1 MSEEK
6 KLAARAAIEYVHDG
20 MILGLGTGTT
30 TSYALQFL
38 GERVRQGLNVQGI
51 PTSET
56 TRQLA
61 LREQI
66 PLTDF
71 SRSSRIDLCIDGAD
85 EINDNLDMIK
95 GGGGALLR
103 EKIVASCS
111 DFYII
116 IADSS
121 KQVNQLGTFPLPVEV
136 VSFGWQVVFDQ
147 LEELKYRPVLRL
159 QGESPFLTDEGNCI
173 IDCNLGRIDDPLD
186 LETKLNRIP
195 GIVEYGLFAGMCDL
209 LILGE
214 GDEVLQKKRP

>member
-186 LETKLNRIP
+186 LETKLNCIP
-195 GIVEYGLFAGMCDL
+195 GIVENGLFSGMCDL

>member
-1 MSEEK
+1 MSTEK

-30 TSYALQFL
+30 ASYFLQFL
-38 GERVRQGLNVQGI
+38 GERVHQGLNVQGI

-71 SRSSRIDLCIDGAD
+71 FRSSRIDLCIDGAD
-85 EINDNLDMIK
+85 EINGNLDMIK

-121 KQVNQLGTFPLPVEV
+121 KQVNQLGAFPLPVEV

-147 LEELKYRPVLRL
+147 LEEHKYSPVLRL

-173 IDCNLGRIDDPLD
+173 IDCNLGRIDDPLN

-195 GIVEYGLFAGMCDL
+195 GIVENGLFTGMCDL
-209 LILGE
+209 LILGN
-214 GDEVLQKKRP
+214 GDEVIQIKRP

>member
-1 MSEEK
+1 MSAEK

-30 TSYALQFL
+30 ASYALQFL

-147 LEELKYRPVLRL
+147 LEELKYSPVLRL
-159 QGESPFLTDEGNCI
+159 QGKNPFLTDEGNCI

-214 GDEVLQKKRP
+214 GYEVLQKKRP

>member
-1 MSEEK
+1 MNAEK
-6 KLAARAAIEYVHDG
+6 KLAAKAVIEYVHDG

-30 TSYALQFL
+30 ASYALQFL

-71 SRSSRIDLCIDGAD
+71 SRSSKIDLCIDGVD

-136 VSFGWQVVFDQ
+136 VSFGWQIVFEQ
-147 LEELKYRPVLRL
+147 LEELKYSPALRL
-159 QGESPFLTDEGNCI
+159 QDESPLLTDEGNYI
-173 IDCNLGRIDDPLD
+173 IDCKMGRVDDLLE

-195 GIVEYGLFAGMCDL
+195 GIVENGLFTGMCDL
-209 LILGE
+209 LILGN
-214 GDEVLQKKRP
+214 GDEVIQIKRP

>member
-1 MSEEK
+1 
-6 KLAARAAIEYVHDG
+6 
-20 MILGLGTGTT
+20 
-30 TSYALQFL
+30 
-38 GERVRQGLNVQGI
+38 
-51 PTSET
+51 
-56 TRQLA
+56 
-61 LREQI
+61 
-66 PLTDF
+66 
-71 SRSSRIDLCIDGAD
+71 
-85 EINDNLDMIK
+85 MIK

-147 LEELKYRPVLRL
+147 LEELKYDPVLRL

-173 IDCNLGRIDDPLD
+173 IDCNLGRIDDPFD

-195 GIVEYGLFAGMCDL
+195 GIVENGLFVGMCDI